1 MVRQLVDILEEKI
14 KKVKGKASLGRMLG
28 VSGEAILSYTKGNSM
43 PSLALAIKWKEVFG
57 ENLISLMF
65 EEPTHTGVQE
75 PSATYGLQADL
86 NECRKK
92 LIACMEEKEQ
102 LRKGVSKTLSKSKP
116 WKK

>member
-1 MVRQLVDILEEKI
+1 MRQLVDILEEKI

-28 VSGEAILSYTKGNSM
+28 VSGEAILSYTKGTSM
-43 PSLALAIKWKEVFG
+43 PSLALAIKWKEVFD

-65 EEPTHTGVQE
+65 EEPARGGVQE

-102 LRKGVSKTLSKSKP
+102 LQKGIQKPLSKSKSR
-116 WKK
+116 KK

>member
-1 MVRQLVDILEEKI
+1 MRQLVDILEEKI

-28 VSGEAILSYTKGNSM
+28 VSGEAILSYTKGTSM

-65 EEPTHTGVQE
+65 EESFVSRLEE
-75 PSATYGLQADL
+75 PSASYGLQADL

-92 LIACMEEKEQ
+92 LIACMEEKDQ
-102 LRKGVSKTLSKSKP
+102 LRKGGAKPRSKSKTR
-116 WKK
+116 KK

>member
-1 MVRQLVDILEEKI
+1 MRQLVDILEEKI

-28 VSGEAILSYTKGNSM
+28 VSGEAILSYTKGTSM
-43 PSLALAIKWKEVFG
+43 PSLALAIKWKEVFD

-65 EEPTHTGVQE
+65 EEPMHSGVEE

-92 LIACMEEKEQ
+92 LIACMEDKEQ
-102 LRKGVSKTLSKSKP
+102 LRKAQQTAAKP
-116 WKK
+116 KVKKKK

>member
-1 MVRQLVDILEEKI
+1 MRQLVDILEEKI

-28 VSGEAILSYTKGNSM
+28 VSGEAILSYTKGTSM
-43 PSLALAIKWKEVFG
+43 PSLALAIKWKEVFD

-65 EEPTHTGVQE
+65 DEPTHLGVQE

-102 LRKGVSKTLSKSKP
+102 LRKLYKPLSKPKP
-116 WKK
+116 RKKK